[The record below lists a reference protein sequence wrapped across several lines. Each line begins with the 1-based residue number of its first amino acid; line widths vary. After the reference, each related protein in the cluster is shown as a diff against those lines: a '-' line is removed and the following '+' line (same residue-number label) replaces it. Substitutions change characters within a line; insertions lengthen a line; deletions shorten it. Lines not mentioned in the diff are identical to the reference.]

1 MKDIETASKEEL
13 IRWLDWTKEVRFCVP
28 PYKEVTE
35 AIDTLRHKY
44 NYECTSSYYRKE
56 YSNRT

>member
-28 PYKEVTE
+28 PYDKVTR
-35 AIDTLRHKY
+35 AVDILKDRYDYTY
-44 NYECTSSYYRKE
+44 TSSYYKKE
-56 YSNRT
+56 YSNKT